1 MSHQV
6 DGDRIKK
13 LNSHDYTQGPVCY
26 WMNREGRVED
36 NWALLFA
43 QQKALEHGVSLIV
56 VYNLDPG
63 FLGGGYRQHVFKL
76 KGLQEVE
83 NDLKM
88 KGIPFFLVSEE
99 ETVKD
104 LLKFFREKEIG
115 LLVTDFCPL
124 RISRE
129 WNASIRKELKVPMYG
144 VDAHNIVP
152 IWEASDKKEFAAHT
166 LRPKIH
172 KKLGDFLTPIPTLLR
187 HGYSYKEEVPKI
199 DWSALIDNK
208 KINQEVGEADW
219 IIPGFRAA
227 RDVLKYFVQHKLD
240 GYSLRRNDPNKDGLS
255 HMSPYMHYGQIAPQR
270 VALEAERAHV
280 PADDKE
286 AFLEELIVRRE
297 LADNFC
303 FYESQYDQFEGFHE
317 WAKKTLN
324 EHRDDKREYLYTKKE
339 FEQAKTHDDLWN
351 AAQMEMVN
359 TGKMHGFMRM
369 YWAKKILEW
378 TQSPEE
384 ALEVAIF
391 LNDKY
396 ELDGRD
402 PNGYTGI
409 AWSIGGIHDRAW
421 GEREIFGKIRFMNY
435 AGCKR
440 KFDVDAYIE
449 KFLGNKKDESEPKTL
464 NL

>member
-1 MSHQV
+1 MSHKV
-6 DGDRIKK
+6 DGDRVKK
-13 LNSHDYTQGPVCY
+13 LNSHDYAEGPVCY

-43 QQKALEHGVSLIV
+43 QQKALEHEVPLIV

-63 FLGGGYRQHVFKL
+63 FLGGGYRQHVFKI

-83 NDLKM
+83 NDLRM
-88 KGIPFFLVSEE
+88 KGIPFFIVSEK
-99 ETVKD
+99 ETVQD
-104 LLKFFREKEIG
+104 LLKFFDERG
-115 LLVTDFCPL
+115 VGMVVTDFCPL

-129 WNASIRKELKVPMYG
+129 WNASIRKTLKIPMYG

-172 KKLGDFLTPIPTLLR
+172 KKLGDYFTPMPTLLR
-187 HGYSYKEEVPKI
+187 HAHKYMVEIPKI
-199 DWSALIDNK
+199 EWETILNNPE
-208 KINQEVGEADW
+208 INQTVTEADW
-219 IIPGFRAA
+219 ITPGFRAA
-227 RDVLKYFVQHKLD
+227 RDVLKHFVQHKLD
-240 GYSLRRNDPNKDGLS
+240 GYVLRRNDPNKDGLS
-255 HMSPYMHYGQIAPQR
+255 GMSPYLHYGQIAPQR
-270 VALEAERAHV
+270 VALEAERSHV

-303 FYESQYDQFEGFHE
+303 FYELQYDQFEGFHE
-317 WAKKTLN
+317 WSQKTLN
-324 EHRDDKREYLYTKKE
+324 EHRDDTRDFLYTQDE
-339 FEQAKTHDDLWN
+339 FEKAETHDDLWN
-351 AAQMEMVN
+351 AAQMEMVK

-384 ALEVAIF
+384 ALEVAIY

-421 GEREIFGKIRFMNY
+421 AEREVFGKIRFMNY

-440 KFDVDAYIE
+440 KFDIKSYIQ
-449 KFLGNKKDESEPKTL
+449 KFSEDSSGPESLEL
-464 NL
+464 

>member
-1 MSHQV
+1 MSHKV

-13 LNSHDYTQGPVCY
+13 LNSHDYAGGPVCY

-43 QQKALEHGVSLIV
+43 QQKAIEHEVPLIV

-63 FLGGGYRQHVFKL
+63 FLGGGYRQHAFKV

-83 NDLKM
+83 NDLRM
-88 KGIPFFLVSEE
+88 KGIQFFLVSEK

-104 LLKFFREKEIG
+104 LLKFFEEKKTG
-115 LLVTDFCPL
+115 LVVTDFCPL

-129 WNASIRKELKVPMYG
+129 WSASIRKELNVPIYG

-152 IWEASDKKEFAAHT
+152 IWDVSDKKEFAAHT

-172 KKLGDFLTPIPTLLR
+172 KKLGVFLTPMPTLLR
-187 HGYSYKEEVPKI
+187 HPYMYEEEIYKI
-199 DWSALIDNK
+199 DWE
-208 KINQEVGEADW
+208 KILKNPSLDQSVTEVDW
-219 IIPGFRAA
+219 ITPGFRAA

-303 FYESQYDQFEGFHE
+303 FYELQYDTFEGFHV
-317 WAKKTLN
+317 WAQKTLN
-324 EHRDDKREYLYTKKE
+324 EHRDDKREYLYTQE
-339 FEQAKTHDDLWN
+339 QFEHAKTHDDLWN
-351 AAQMEMVN
+351 TAQMEMV
-359 TGKMHGFMRM
+359 TLGKMHGFMRM

-378 TQSPEE
+378 TKSPEE
-384 ALEVAIF
+384 ALEVAIY

-409 AWSIGGIHDRAW
+409 AWSIGGIHDIAW
-421 GEREIFGKIRFMNY
+421 GERDIFGKIRFMNY

-440 KFDVDAYIE
+440 KFDIKAYIE
-449 KFLGNKKDESEPKTL
+449 KFSVNKSEPESL
-464 NL
+464 DL